1 MASTANRNF
10 RLEGMEAVD
19 RRLAELPG
27 ASARKVVRGG
37 MNAGL
42 AVLVKQMRREV
53 TAEPG
58 LSPNLKKA
66 LKRVI
71 NKRFKKR
78 KRQDALDAK
87 AGFAVGKARQPQRS
101 GKNKT
106 GKGIG
111 SKNVHWFA
119 LGTRL
124 RRVKST
130 GKSVGKIKQVRI
142 ISRATSAAKGA
153 ALQQVRAV
161 GLRTLE
167 KEVNRLRREG

>member
-1 MASTANRNF
+1 
-10 RLEGMEAVD
+10 MEAVD

-87 AGFAVGKARQPQRS
+87 AGFAVGKARAPQRS

-106 GKGIG
+106 GTGIG

-124 RRVKST
+124 RRVTST

-153 ALQQVRAV
+153 ALKQVRAV

-167 KEVNRLRREG
+167 KEVNRLRQKVK